1 MDKSKIDLYLTTN
14 AKFFEAQDL
23 PRIREKLEGMS
34 DDDFMIVQSTE
45 LKDPTTMLLLSLF
58 LGSFGVDRFMV
69 GDTGLGIGK
78 LLTGGGCGIWTIID
92 WFMIMGR
99 TKKINFDKINMIG

>member
-14 AKFFEAQDL
+14 AKFFESQDL
-23 PRIREKLEGMS
+23 PKIREKLEGMS
-34 DDDFMIVQSTE
+34 DNDFMIVQSTE
-45 LKDPTTMLLLSLF
+45 LKDPTTSLLLSLF
-58 LGSFGVDRFMV
+58 LGSLGVDRFIL
-69 GDTGLGIGK
+69 GDIGLGIGK
-78 LLTGGGCGIWTIID
+78 LLTCGGCGIWTIID